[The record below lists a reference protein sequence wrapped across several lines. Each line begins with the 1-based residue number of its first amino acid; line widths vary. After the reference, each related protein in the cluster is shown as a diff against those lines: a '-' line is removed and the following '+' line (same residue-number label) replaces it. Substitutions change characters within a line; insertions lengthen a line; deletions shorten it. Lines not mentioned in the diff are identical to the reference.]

1 VKVKLYSSHKQ
12 FESKDDEESISE
24 KKELGEKLELIQNEL
39 ETLKKMRNSHIDGK
53 SSD

>member
-1 VKVKLYSSHKQ
+1 MKLYSSHKK

-24 KKELGEKLELIQNEL
+24 KKELGEKLERIQNEL
-39 ETLKKMRNSHIDGK
+39 EILKKMRNSHIDGK